1 MKFRLTLS
9 FLLICQLIICQ
20 ELHEQHF
27 FDSVYYSQTSRSNS
41 LTKFKVN
48 CPKELELPLSITL
61 DHFPDLHAKKILIK
75 ERRINTT
82 MNARPTFG
90 SLLFAKRINRTYV
103 VRINTSSKDSVIR
116 LAEIPFNA
124 KIGLFA
130 HEFTH
135 FTDYQSLSF
144 FGVLG
149 RGFSYLSKKSK
160 AKFEKEIDQKT
171 IERGLGW
178 QLYDWSDYVLNRSNA
193 STGYKEFKSET
204 YMTPN
209 EIKESILRLL
219 PQ

>member
-1 MKFRLTLS
+1 MEFRLTLL
-9 FLLICQLIICQ
+9 FLILWQWIICQ
-20 ELHEQHF
+20 DFHEQYF
-27 FDSVYYSQTSRSNS
+27 FDSTYYTNNTQSHS
-41 LTKFKVN
+41 LTKFNIN

-61 DHFPDLHAKKILIK
+61 DHFPDLQAKKILIK
-75 ERRINTT
+75 ERRIKTT

-90 SLLFAKRINRTYV
+90 SLLFAKRTNRTYV

-116 LAEIPFNA
+116 IAAIPFNA

-130 HEFTH
+130 HEFSH
-135 FTDYQSLSF
+135 FTDYQTLSF
-144 FGVLG
+144 FGVIG

-160 AKFEKEIDQKT
+160 MQFEKEIDQKT

-193 STGYKEFKSET
+193 STAYKQFKAET

-209 EIKESILRLL
+209 DIKRSILRLF